1 MTDKPGEQPG
11 KGQAGAG
18 AEKGPAGPTEA
29 AQTGSVQRSGL
40 TEEIAGT
47 VTGKPAAEITTEPD
61 ENADL
66 KDLPEKG
73 VDLLVKGR
81 EVERIK
87 GIVGKA
93 KKEVIRI
100 FKRATSG
107 ITTQRG
113 EITADNMTL
122 ILRYPLDQLEKEW
135 ISRVRG
141 IHADS
146 GTKKELIGLRG
157 EYGSLK
163 GKTGR
168 IYDAVQSVHYY
179 VEHMRKEK
187 GWITPEK
194 LAEISYSVSSD
205 ATVIAD
211 LLAEEGNKDNQDLVE
226 AFRWAMRGDD
236 VSRGSAIEALKT
248 HSVRHFPDDP
258 LMKPTWMILSYTD
271 SATRV
276 MVAENFKAKKPAEL
290 AEFLDKGNS
299 LGVYT
304 AAEIEEISGKKL
316 EEKEREAMALRWQKA
331 HDFSEQTRLLT
342 SSSYGVSNAASQ
354 MLTGKNILIFIGQV
368 AAGATIAANL
378 VVGITKGGAWKS
390 PEAMAQLAI
399 NHNIIGASVALGVIH
414 HVKKGKRLGETFEG
428 KAGRD
433 THARRQAVAALRKEI
448 SGNLL
453 WPKWDGFFTGDDYAG
468 ARAFH
473 DFVLKNKTKKD
484 EFPEHKFTATAFR
497 RYLEAQGKSAN
508 PDQKGMYAAL
518 IRKFEGDLSG
528 ADDKKVLALAKI
540 FDHFAIGGAEAK
552 DHYEHAVDEA
562 RKV

>member
-1 MTDKPGEQPG
+1 MGESKEQPG
-11 KGQAGAG
+11 KRPTGADATG
-18 AEKGPAGPTEA
+18 GVEAGPTKPAEA
-29 AQTGSVQRSGL
+29 AQAPASAAAAERAALG
-40 TEEIAGT
+40 EAAAGT
-47 VTGKPAAEITTEPD
+47 TTEPD

-66 KDLPEKG
+66 KELPEKG

-81 EVERIK
+81 EVERIREL
-87 GIVGKA
+87 VGKA
-93 KKEVIRI
+93 KMEVIKI
-100 FKRATSG
+100 FRRATSG

-146 GTKKELIGLRG
+146 GTKQELINLRG
-157 EYGSLK
+157 DYGSLK

-179 VEHMRKEK
+179 VEHMKKEK

-211 LLAEEGNKDNQDLVE
+211 LLAEKGNQDLVE
-226 AFRWAMRGDD
+226 AFRLAIGMRGGAEAKDA
-236 VSRGSAIEALKT
+236 AIEALKK
-248 HSVRHFPDDP
+248 HSVAHFPNDP

-276 MVAENFKAKKPAEL
+276 AVAENFKAKKPAEL
-290 AEFLDKGNS
+290 ANFLDKGNA
-299 LGVYT
+299 LGVYSWQ
-304 AAEIEEISGKKL
+304 EIEEISGKKP

-342 SSSYGVSNAASQ
+342 SSSYGVSNAASE

-378 VVGITKGGAWKS
+378 VVGVTKGGAWKS
-390 PEAMAQLAI
+390 PAAMAQLAT
-399 NHNIIGASVALGVIH
+399 NHNILIAGAALGVIH
-414 HVKKGKRLGETFEG
+414 HIKKGKRLGETFEG
-428 KAGRD
+428 KADRD

-448 SGNLL
+448 RGNLL
-453 WPKWDGFFTGDDYAG
+453 WPKWDEFFTGDGYAG

-484 EFPEHKFTATAFR
+484 EFPEHKFTAMAFR
-497 RYLEAQGKSAN
+497 RYLEAQQGSAN
-508 PDQKGMYAAL
+508 PDHYAAL
-518 IRKFEGDLSG
+518 IRKFEGDLGG